1 MGGAWSKLSTPGR
14 YMDVQVG
21 GKLCMFGIQGGI
33 CRFKRVVRG
42 AICVF
47 RGHIWMSE
55 FAVRGVFVAFQGDMK
70 V

>member
-1 MGGAWSKLSTPGR
+1 
-14 YMDVQVG
+14 
-21 GKLCMFGIQGGI
+21 MFGIQGGI